1 MNYKL
6 RKFLYLD
13 KEFINDSLGAILGE
27 EYETTIVEKI
37 SNKIGAGVNAGMDVL
52 KGNGEIGREK
62 NIETTNKAIV
72 TDPMKFQQLYDEV
85 ESYQDGKIYY
95 DYITSDIWEN
105 FERDDIIEIVVNL
118 ELPKLINLASTIST
132 FKNINNVFKAN
143 IGQGFINKSDMKK
156 VDSITELAE
165 NEKTEKIPCLMKFI
179 NDKKYS
185 IVGYIEKD
193 NLTVDMNKLQGEVTV
208 LCKIKRRLAE
218 NEKLSLSNLENT
230 IKSIPQNREQRR
242 KNKITIPK
250 EISDTV
256 KSPAIIV
263 IPIAIYL

>member
-1 MNYKL
+1 MSYKL

-62 NIETTNKAIV
+62 NIETTKKVIV
-72 TDPMKFQQLYDEV
+72 TDSMKFQQLYDEV

-118 ELPKLINLASTIST
+118 ELPKLINL
-132 FKNINNVFKAN
+132 
-143 IGQGFINKSDMKK
+143 KSDCHSTYSTTANFYAHLEDNYKSFSADVLSSSLK
-156 VDSITELAE
+156 V
-165 NEKTEKIPCLMKFI
+165 
-179 NDKKYS
+179 
-185 IVGYIEKD
+185 V
-193 NLTVDMNKLQGEVTV
+193 
-208 LCKIKRRLAE
+208 
-218 NEKLSLSNLENT
+218 
-230 IKSIPQNREQRR
+230 
-242 KNKITIPK
+242 
-250 EISDTV
+250 
-256 KSPAIIV
+256 
-263 IPIAIYL
+263 

>member
-1 MNYKL
+1 MSYKL

-37 SNKIGAGVNAGMDVL
+37 SNKIFAGVNAGMDVL

-62 NIETTNKAIV
+62 NIETTKKVIV
-72 TDPMKFQQLYDEV
+72 TDSMKFQQLYDEV
-85 ESYQDGKIYY
+85 KSYQDGKIYY
-95 DYITSDIWEN
+95 DYITPDIWED
-105 FERDDIIEIVVNL
+105 FEKDDIIEIVVNL
-118 ELPKLINLASTIST
+118 EFSKII
-132 FKNINNVFKAN
+132 N
-143 IGQGFINKSDMKK
+143 IGNIVKNLKVLNSITERLTNQNYIKPNDIKK
-156 VDSITELAE
+156 VDTITELAE

-208 LCKIKRRLAE
+208 LCKVKRRLAE

-242 KNKITIPK
+242 KNKITMPK